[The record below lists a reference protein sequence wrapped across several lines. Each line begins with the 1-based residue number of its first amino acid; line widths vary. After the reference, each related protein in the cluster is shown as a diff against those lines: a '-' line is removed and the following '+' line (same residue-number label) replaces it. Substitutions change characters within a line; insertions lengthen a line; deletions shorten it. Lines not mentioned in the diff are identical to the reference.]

1 MKKEI
6 NDKNVEMLIH
16 AGALDRFGL
25 NHQTMNEAKRI
36 DQAGYELYIQDFQM
50 KTYAEYT
57 QEQLRQFEKDALGF
71 NLRFHPLSGF
81 EALIQTYQ
89 LLTWEELDQ
98 QKDGRILAYIVKKKV
113 IKTKQ
118 GKPMAFLLL
127 SDGITEREATLFSDA
142 YEKVLDSL
150 EHDVLIFKLKMNAFR
165 EQISYVIDRIWTI
178 DQLKK
183 EKTRD
188 KGNA

>member
-1 MKKEI
+1 
-6 NDKNVEMLIH
+6 
-16 AGALDRFGL
+16 
-25 NHQTMNEAKRI
+25 
-36 DQAGYELYIQDFQM
+36 
-50 KTYAEYT
+50 
-57 QEQLRQFEKDALGF
+57 
-71 NLRFHPLSGF
+71 
-81 EALIQTYQ
+81 
-89 LLTWEELDQ
+89 
-98 QKDGRILAYIVKKKV
+98 V